1 MADAA
6 ENSTGAKDVQPI
18 RQSEIFNAADAD
30 VVIRS
35 CDNVEFR
42 LHKKN
47 LEFLSGGFPP
57 ADTETNPNEIFMY
70 PQRFPSLDNMKFDP
84 LIELAETAEKYE
96 IFALIHICEVH
107 LRSFMRQHP
116 REILRFA
123 AKYDHRELVK
133 ELAPILVPYLPLS
146 ELSDLLPAHLYKPW
160 SLYRAH
166 WMKEAILTI
175 ANSHPH
181 NCYERTDKVRWG
193 ATLVPLTLHQSLLS
207 SPFLHNTDNYWK
219 SLVLQ
224 YDSKPCCVSVIEGI
238 RGQLGCIVNNIPSLQ
253 LPTAQVRAS
262 VTGTF

>member
-1 MADAA
+1 
-6 ENSTGAKDVQPI
+6 
-18 RQSEIFNAADAD
+18 NAADAD

-57 ADTETNPNEIFMY
+57 ADTETNPNEIVRLSESGETLEILFQFMY
-70 PQRFPSLDNMKFDP
+70 PQRFPSLDNMKIDP

-96 IFALIHICEVH
+96 IFALIHICELH

-160 SLYRAH
+160 
-166 WMKEAILTI
+166 
-175 ANSHPH
+175 
-181 NCYERTDKVRWG
+181 VRSCLK
-193 ATLVPLTLHQSLLS
+193 A
-207 SPFLHNTDNYWK
+207 
-219 SLVLQ
+219 
-224 YDSKPCCVSVIEGI
+224 
-238 RGQLGCIVNNIPSLQ
+238 
-253 LPTAQVRAS
+253 
-262 VTGTF
+262 

>member
-1 MADAA
+1 
-6 ENSTGAKDVQPI
+6 
-18 RQSEIFNAADAD
+18 DAD

-57 ADTETNPNEIFMY
+57 ADTETNPNEIVRLSESGETLEVLFQFMY
-70 PQRFPSLDNMKFDP
+70 PQRFPSLDNMKIDP

-96 IFALIHICEVH
+96 IFALIHICELH

-146 ELSDLLPAHLYKPW
+146 ELADLLPAHLYKPW
-160 SLYRAH
+160 
-166 WMKEAILTI
+166 
-175 ANSHPH
+175 
-181 NCYERTDKVRWG
+181 VRSC
-193 ATLVPLTLHQSLLS
+193 LKRNQSS
-207 SPFLHNTDNYWK
+207 TKPS
-219 SLVLQ
+219 
-224 YDSKPCCVSVIEGI
+224 DSRVSIEHIG
-238 RGQLGCIVNNIPSLQ
+238 
-253 LPTAQVRAS
+253 
-262 VTGTF
+262 

>member
-57 ADTETNPNEIFMY
+57 ADTETNPNEIVRLSESGETLEILFQFMY
-70 PQRFPSLDNMKFDP
+70 PQRFPSLDNMTIDP
-84 LIELAETAEKYE
+84 LIELAGTAEKYE

-116 REILRFA
+116 KKILRFA
-123 AKYDHRELVK
+123 AQYDHRELVK

-181 NCYERTDKVRWG
+181 NCYERTDKTIIG
-193 ATLVPLTLHQSLLS
+193 NL
-207 SPFLHNTDNYWK
+207 
-219 SLVLQ
+219 
-224 YDSKPCCVSVIEGI
+224 
-238 RGQLGCIVNNIPSLQ
+238 
-253 LPTAQVRAS
+253 
-262 VTGTF
+262 